1 MWDGYGLAHL
11 VQLRLCAWLGFFPAA
26 AVRQVQPGLGGR
38 HAGIIAEHARNKLI
52 VRGVR
57 VGVDWSMIRWSQW
70 NRYIAERAIGTSV
83 MCACPTEIVA
93 LTWCSATVRVRGEG
107 LGIVAVGDVQN
118 TRLGSDCHG

>member
-1 MWDGYGLAHL
+1 M
-11 VQLRLCAWLGFFPAA
+11 GFFPAA
-26 AVRQVQPGLGGR
+26 AVRQVQPGLAIPDEPL
-38 HAGIIAEHARNKLI
+38 HI
-52 VRGVR
+52 
-57 VGVDWSMIRWSQW
+57 
-70 NRYIAERAIGTSV
+70 YIAERAIGTSV